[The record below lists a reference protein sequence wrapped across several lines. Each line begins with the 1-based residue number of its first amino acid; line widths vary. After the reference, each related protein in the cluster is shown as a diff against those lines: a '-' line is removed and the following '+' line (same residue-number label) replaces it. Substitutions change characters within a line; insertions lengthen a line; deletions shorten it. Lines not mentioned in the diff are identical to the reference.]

1 MSNKPNILFLM
12 SDEHR
17 ADVAGYAGNSIV
29 LTPILDELA
38 RTGVVF
44 TNAYTPSP
52 ICIPARP
59 CMMAGQ
65 LPKTC
70 GALEFGDDLSPFY
83 NTFARVFSE
92 HDYSTVVAGKLHH
105 TGMDVMQGWTQRI
118 GGDTN
123 VSNKIYKNNGA
134 MKKPD
139 PHVDPSLAIKNK
151 WSDTKEVKRA
161 GISSGDGFH
170 RDEYTVLGAEQF
182 INDYFN
188 SPYYD
193 RPGEAPLLLKVSL
206 IRPHYPYLTTEE
218 KFNYYLNRV
227 EPYLNEHVFDHP
239 FLSSRQVKPDVDA
252 EPREIRRATA
262 AYYGMIEELDEH
274 YARVLKALEVVNQNI
289 DDWIIIYTSDH
300 GEMLGQHGIWEKQKF
315 FEASVRVPL
324 IIRYPKRF
332 KGDTVVDQN
341 VNLCDL
347 YATLCDLAGIPIPT
361 GLDSRS
367 LVPLMEG
374 NIQRWNNES
383 ISHFGKN
390 YVMIKQDHLKYQYYG
405 NDMPEVLFDLSRN
418 PEETENYLDDSAY
431 SENIQ
436 TFRQRRKEL
445 GYG

>member
-1 MSNKPNILFLM
+1 
-12 SDEHR
+12 
-17 ADVAGYAGNSIV
+17 
-29 LTPILDELA
+29 
-38 RTGVVF
+38 
-44 TNAYTPSP
+44 
-52 ICIPARP
+52 
-59 CMMAGQ
+59 MAGQ

-70 GALEFGDDLSPFY
+70 GALEFGDDLPPFS

-123 VSNKIYKNNGA
+123 VSNKLYKNNGE
-134 MKKPD
+134 KERRD
-139 PHVDPSLAIKNK
+139 PQVNPTLAIKNK
-151 WSDTKEVKRA
+151 WSDAKEIKRA
-161 GISSGDGFH
+161 GICTKDGYH
-170 RDEYTVLGAEQF
+170 IDEYTVLGAEQF
-182 INDYFN
+182 IRDYFN

-193 RPGEAPLLLKVSL
+193 RPGENPLLLKVSL

-227 EPYLNEHVFDHP
+227 EPYLNETVFDHP
-239 FLSSRQVKPDVDA
+239 FLSTRQVKPGVDA

-274 YARVLKALEVVNQNI
+274 YARILKALELVNQNV
-289 DDWIIIYTSDH
+289 DDWIIVYTSDH

-332 KGDTVVDQN
+332 KGGTVVNEN

-347 YATLCDLAGIPIPT
+347 YATLCELAGIPIPS

-374 NIQRWNNES
+374 NRKGWNNES
-383 ISHFGKN
+383 ISHFGKTN
-390 YVMIKQDHLKYQYYG
+390 LMIKQDHLKYQYYG
-405 NDMPEVLFDLSRN
+405 EHMPEVLFDLNRN
-418 PEETENYLDDSAY
+418 PDETKNYIDDPAY
-431 SENIQ
+431 AEDIRA
-436 TFRQRRKEL
+436 FRKRRIEL
-445 GYG
+445 GYYHEEHKVRK